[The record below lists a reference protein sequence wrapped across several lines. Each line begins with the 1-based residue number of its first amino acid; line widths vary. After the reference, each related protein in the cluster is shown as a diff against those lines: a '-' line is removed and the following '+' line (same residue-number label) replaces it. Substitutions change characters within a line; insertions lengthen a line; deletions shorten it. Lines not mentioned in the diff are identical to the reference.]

1 MPQRCTQCNCFYPP
15 GLRCYCLRK
24 RSRTPPASRGRATP
38 ATSPCHGVDREHDA
52 LQGLV
57 AASDVVFRELP
68 DDGSHDDGQ
77 LDEVVLAMRPSS
89 SPAPDSDLDEPFPAP
104 DNNIDEPSPAP
115 DSDLDVQSSA
125 PDSDLDVQSS
135 APDSDLDYGEPMK
148 TQCADV
154 RVCRREFGLDM
165 RYTL

>member
-1 MPQRCTQCNCFYPP
+1 
-15 GLRCYCLRK
+15 
-24 RSRTPPASRGRATP
+24 
-38 ATSPCHGVDREHDA
+38 VDREHDA

-125 PDSDLDVQSS
+125 PDSDLD
-135 APDSDLDYGEPMK
+135 YGEPMK